1 MNNKNEFFNK
11 WIKISLVNFLVVAL
25 AGVLLRYKINF
36 PLSGIN
42 YKFLLHAHSHFA
54 FAGWITQVLMT
65 LIVRYLYEQS
75 QSVNFI
81 RYKKIFLANF
91 ITAYGMLFSFPFQG
105 YALFSIIFS
114 TLSVFVSYF
123 FIAAVWKDLKQ
134 VMNHGYSKAWF
145 KASLL
150 LYAISSLGPFF
161 LAYLMA
167 NKISGQELYFGA
179 VYFFLHFQYNG
190 WFLFACLGL
199 FFHYLQK
206 AGFVNTAMY
215 SRKIFWILF
224 ITCFPAYFL
233 STMWMQLPVVL
244 RSIATIAA
252 IVQLISL
259 VYFFGLFTNAKKLLK
274 SKLSSV
280 PASLWLMVLIAFVIK
295 LLLQCLSTIPSL
307 SQYAFGFRPV
317 VIGYLH
323 LSFLGIITFFI
334 LGYINQYLFLSP
346 KAVCTFVAGVLITEI
361 TLMLQG
367 FEAIGFNV
375 LPYANYILFAAA
387 IIMTTGLILII
398 QKMNMASLKKK
409 ILIQ

>member
-1 MNNKNEFFNK
+1 MNDKNLFFNK

-36 PLSGIN
+36 PLPLVN

-54 FAGWITQVLMT
+54 FAGWVTQILMA
-65 LIVRYLYEQS
+65 LIVQYLYEHNNNINLS
-75 QSVNFI
+75 P
-81 RYKKIFLANF
+81 YKKIFWGNF
-91 ITAYGMLFSFPFQG
+91 VTAYGMLFTFPFQG

-114 TLSVFVSYF
+114 TLSVLVSYF
-123 FIAAVWKDLKQ
+123 FIALVWKDLK
-134 VMNHGYSKAWF
+134 HIADAGYSKAWI

-150 LYAISSLGPFF
+150 LYAISSLGPFS

-167 NKISGQELYFGA
+167 NQISGQDLYFGA

-190 WFLFACLGL
+190 WFLFACFGL

-206 AGFVNTAMY
+206 AGFLNTALY
-215 SRKIFWILF
+215 SKRIFRILF
-224 ITCFPAYFL
+224 ITCFPAYLL
-233 STMWMQLPVVL
+233 STMWMDLPL
-244 RSIATIAA
+244 TIRIIATAAA
-252 IVQLISL
+252 IFQLLSL
-259 VYFFGLFTNAKKLLK
+259 LYIFKLFAHTKKLLSNNLNIL
-274 SKLSSV
+274 SKN
-280 PASLWLMVLIAFVIK
+280 LWMMVLIAFVIK

-334 LGYINQYLFLSP
+334 LGCINQYITLSG
-346 KAVCTFVAGVLITEI
+346 KGVYTFVAGVLITEI

-367 FEAIGFNV
+367 FEAIGFSV

-387 IIMTTGLILII
+387 IAMTVGLIVIV
-398 QKMNMASLKKK
+398 AKKK
-409 ILIQ
+409 PAIEAISALQ

>member
-1 MNNKNEFFNK
+1 MNDKKRFFNT
-11 WIKISLVNFLVVAL
+11 WIKISLANFLVAAL
-25 AGVLLRYKINF
+25 VGVLLRYKINF
-36 PLSGIN
+36 PLPLVN

-54 FAGWITQVLMT
+54 FAGWVTQVLMT
-65 LIVRYLYEQS
+65 LIVQYLYQHNENISLGKYKQ
-75 QSVNFI
+75 VFI
-81 RYKKIFLANF
+81 WNF

-105 YALFSIIFS
+105 YGLVSIIFS

-123 FIAAVWKDLKQ
+123 FIAFVWKDLKLFTDA
-134 VMNHGYSKAWF
+134 GYSKAWI

-150 LYAISSLGPFF
+150 LYAVSSLGPFS

-167 NKISGQELYFGA
+167 NQISGQDLYFGA

-190 WFLFACLGL
+190 WFLFACFGL
-199 FFHYLQK
+199 FFSYLQK
-206 AGFVNTAMY
+206 AGFLYAALY
-215 SRKIFWILF
+215 SKKIFRILF
-224 ITCFPAYFL
+224 ITCFPAYLL
-233 STMWMQLPVVL
+233 STMWMNLPIAL
-244 RSIATIAA
+244 RIIATAA
-252 IVQLISL
+252 AVFQLVSL
-259 VYFFGLFTNAKKLLK
+259 VYIFKLFTAAKKILAYKLNRL
-274 SKLSSV
+274 SKN
-280 PASLWLMVLIAFVIK
+280 LWVTVLIAFVIK

-334 LGYINQYLFLSP
+334 LGYINLHMALSRSGIYIFAA
-346 KAVCTFVAGVLITEI
+346 AVLATEI

-387 IIMTTGLILII
+387 IAMATGLAII
-398 QKMNMASLKKK
+398 VAKKK
-409 ILIQ
+409 WII

>member
-1 MNNKNEFFNK
+1 MVNKARFFNK
-11 WIKISLVNFLVVAL
+11 WIKISLINFVVVAL

-36 PLSGIN
+36 PLPLVN

-54 FAGWITQVLMT
+54 FAGWITQVLMA
-65 LIVRYLYEQS
+65 LIVQYIYERIQLI
-75 QSVNFI
+75 NFS
-81 RYKKIFLANF
+81 RYKKLFWANF

-114 TLSVFVSYF
+114 TLSVFVSYL
-123 FIAAVWKDLKQ
+123 FIAAVWKDLKL
-134 VMNHGYSKAWF
+134 VTDHGYSKAWF

-167 NKISGQELYFGA
+167 NNIAGQELYFGA

-199 FFHYLQK
+199 FFNYLYK

-215 SRKIFWILF
+215 GKKIFWILF
-224 ITCFPAYFL
+224 VTCFPAYFL
-233 STMWMQLPVVL
+233 STMWMQIPMAL
-244 RSIATIAA
+244 RIIATLAA
-252 IVQLISL
+252 IAQLISL
-259 VYFFGLFTNAKKLLK
+259 VYIFRLFVNTKKLLS
-274 SKLSSV
+274 SKLNSV
-280 PASLWLMVLIAFVIK
+280 SGRLWTMVLIAFVIK
-295 LLLQCLSTIPSL
+295 LLLQSLSTIPSL

-334 LGYINQYLFLSP
+334 LGYVNQYLLLSS
-346 KAVCTFVAGVLITEI
+346 KAVYIFVVGVLITEI

-375 LPYANYILFAAA
+375 LPYANYILLAAA
-387 IIMTTGLILII
+387 IIMTTGLILMV
-398 QKMNMASLKKK
+398 QKLNRGLLKR
-409 ILIQ
+409 